1 MYNLRPL
8 QNVPFCPI
16 SASGSNFNPRNTPG
30 IPVVKI
36 FAFLELKQ
44 KFAFFKGLSPCA
56 NSRCIPTIFL
66 TFLVLFLVGCGIQ
79 KEVQLSGKTMGTT
92 YHITIVA
99 GYFLDTAGL
108 QTKIDKRLED
118 INRSMSTYRKD
129 SEISRFNAWE
139 FAGQKIIIS
148 DDFWQVMIVAQKIY
162 ELSDGAWDGTVKPLL
177 SLWGFDSAKN
187 KYKIPEKSEI
197 QGQLANVGFNQIV
210 ISSDRFLIK
219 RKATVSLD
227 LDSIAKGY
235 GVDQVTVLI
244 KKMGIEN
251 FLVEIGGEVF
261 ASGHRKDGKPW
272 RVGINWPQK
281 DAPYDQVYKVI
292 NLHNKAFAT
301 SGDYRNYFELNGKRY
316 SHILDPRSG
325 YPISNGVV
333 SVSIVADTCTVADG
347 LSTAVMV
354 LGPQKGLEL
363 INRLDNVESLIV
375 TRQQDGALI
384 DHYSKGFIV
393 N

>member
-1 MYNLRPL
+1 MYN
-8 QNVPFCPI
+8 FY
-16 SASGSNFNPRNTPG
+16 SNS
-30 IPVVKI
+30 K
-36 FAFLELKQ
+36 
-44 KFAFFKGLSPCA
+44 
-56 NSRCIPTIFL
+56 CILTIFL
-66 TFLVLFLVGCGIQ
+66 TFLVLFLVGCGTQ

-92 YHITIVA
+92 YHITVVA

-108 QTKIDKRLED
+108 QTKIDRRLED

-139 FAGQKIIIS
+139 LAGQKIIIS

-162 ELSDGAWDGTVKPLL
+162 ELTDGAWDGTVKPLL
-177 SLWGFDSAKN
+177 SLWGFDSTKN
-187 KYKIPEKSEI
+187 KNSIPEKAEI
-197 QGQLANVGFNQIV
+197 QGQLANIGFNQIE

-219 RKATVSLD
+219 HKASISLD
-227 LDSIAKGY
+227 LASIAKGY
-235 GVDQVTVLI
+235 GVDQVTTLI

-272 RVGINWPQK
+272 RVGINRPQK
-281 DAPYDQVYKVI
+281 DAPYDQIYKVI

-301 SGDYRNYFELNGKRY
+301 SGDYRNYFEVDGKRY

-333 SVSIVADTCTVADG
+333 SVSIVADDCTFADG

-354 LGPQKGLEL
+354 LGPQKGLAL
-363 INRLDNVESLIV
+363 INKLDDVEGLIV
-375 TRQQDGALI
+375 TRQQDGRLI
-384 DHYSKGFIV
+384 DHYSKGFIA

>member
-1 MYNLRPL
+1 MYNLY
-8 QNVPFCPI
+8 
-16 SASGSNFNPRNTPG
+16 
-30 IPVVKI
+30 
-36 FAFLELKQ
+36 
-44 KFAFFKGLSPCA
+44 A
-56 NSRCIPTIFL
+56 NSRNIPAIFL

-92 YHITIVA
+92 YHITVVA

-139 FAGQKIIIS
+139 RAGEKFIIS
-148 DDFWQVMIVAQKIY
+148 DDFWQVMIVARKIY
-162 ELSDGAWDGTVKPLL
+162 ELTDGAWDGTVKPLL
-177 SLWGFDSAKN
+177 NLWGFDSTKN
-187 KYKIPEKSEI
+187 KDKIPEQSEI
-197 QGQLANVGFNQIV
+197 QVQLANVGFNQIV

-235 GVDQVTVLI
+235 GVDQVTALI
-244 KKMGIEN
+244 KNNGIEN

-281 DAPYDQVYKVI
+281 DAPYDQIYKVI
-292 NLHNKAFAT
+292 NLHNQAFAT

-316 SHILDPRSG
+316 SHILDPHSG

-333 SVSIVADTCTVADG
+333 SVSIVADTCTFADG

>member
-1 MYNLRPL
+1 MDDLFFVLSYFRLPRRRSLSYRGAFVIFFLSGLSGIGNDVYNLY
-8 QNVPFCPI
+8 
-16 SASGSNFNPRNTPG
+16 S
-30 IPVVKI
+30 
-36 FAFLELKQ
+36 
-44 KFAFFKGLSPCA
+44 
-56 NSRCIPTIFL
+56 NSRCILTIFL
-66 TFLVLFLVGCGIQ
+66 TFLVLFLVGCGTQ

-92 YHITIVA
+92 YHITVVA

-108 QTKIDKRLED
+108 QTKIDRRLDD

-139 FAGQKIIIS
+139 LAGEKIIIS
-148 DDFWQVMIVAQKIY
+148 DDFWQVMIIAQKIY
-162 ELSDGAWDGTVKPLL
+162 ELTAGAWDGTIKPLL
-177 SLWGFDSAKN
+177 SLWGFDSTKN
-187 KYKIPEKSEI
+187 KNSIPEKSEI
-197 QGQLANVGFNQIV
+197 QGQLANIGFNQIE

-219 RKATVSLD
+219 RKASISLD
-227 LDSIAKGY
+227 FGSIAKGY
-235 GVDQVTVLI
+235 GVDQVTALI
-244 KKMGIEN
+244 KKTGIEN

-272 RVGINWPQK
+272 RVGINRPQK
-281 DAPYDQVYKVI
+281 DAPYDQIYKVI

-301 SGDYRNYFELNGKRY
+301 SGDYRNYFEVDGKRY

-333 SVSIVADTCTVADG
+333 SVSIVADDCTFADG

-354 LGPQKGLEL
+354 LGPQKGLAL
-363 INRLDNVESLIV
+363 INKLDDVEGLIV
-375 TRQQDGALI
+375 TRQQDGRLI

>member
-1 MYNLRPL
+1 MKYLFFVLSYFRMPRRRSLSYRGAFVIFFLYGLSGIGNDVYNLY
-8 QNVPFCPI
+8 
-16 SASGSNFNPRNTPG
+16 SHSRN
-30 IPVVKI
+30 I
-36 FAFLELKQ
+36 L
-44 KFAFFKGLSPCA
+44 
-56 NSRCIPTIFL
+56 TIFL
-66 TFLVLFLVGCGIQ
+66 TFLVLFLVGCGTQ

-92 YHITIVA
+92 YHITVVA

-108 QTKIDKRLED
+108 QTKIDRRLED

-139 FAGQKIIIS
+139 LAGQKIIIS
-148 DDFWQVMIVAQKIY
+148 DDFWQVMIIAQKIY
-162 ELSDGAWDGTVKPLL
+162 ELTDGAWDGTVKPLL
-177 SLWGFDSAKN
+177 SLWGFDSTKN
-187 KYKIPEKSEI
+187 KNSIPEKAEI
-197 QGQLANVGFNQIV
+197 QGQLANIGFNQIE

-219 RKATVSLD
+219 HKASISLD
-227 LDSIAKGY
+227 LASIAKGY
-235 GVDQVTVLI
+235 GVDQVTTLI

-272 RVGINWPQK
+272 RVGINRPQK
-281 DAPYDQVYKVI
+281 AAPYDQIYKVI

-301 SGDYRNYFELNGKRY
+301 SGDYRNYFEVDGKRY

-333 SVSIVADTCTVADG
+333 SVSIVADDCTFADG

-354 LGPQKGLEL
+354 LGPQKGLAL
-363 INRLDNVESLIV
+363 INKLDDVEGLIV
-375 TRQQDGALI
+375 TRQQDGRLI

>member
-1 MYNLRPL
+1 MYNLY
-8 QNVPFCPI
+8 
-16 SASGSNFNPRNTPG
+16 S
-30 IPVVKI
+30 
-36 FAFLELKQ
+36 
-44 KFAFFKGLSPCA
+44 
-56 NSRCIPTIFL
+56 NSRNILTIFL

-99 GYFLDTAGL
+99 GYFLNTAVL
-108 QTKIDKRLED
+108 QAKIDRRLED

-139 FAGQKIIIS
+139 RAAEEIIIS

-162 ELSDGAWDGTVKPLL
+162 ELTDGAWDGTVKPLL

-187 KYKIPEKSEI
+187 KHRIPEKSEI
-197 QGQLANVGFNQIV
+197 QAQLANVGFNQIE

-219 RKATVSLD
+219 RKASISLD
-227 LDSIAKGY
+227 FASIAKGY
-235 GVDQVTVLI
+235 GVDQVTALI
-244 KKMGIEN
+244 KNSGIEN

-272 RVGINWPQK
+272 RVGINRPQK
-281 DAPYDQVYKVI
+281 DAPYDQIYKVI

-301 SGDYRNYFELNGKRY
+301 SGDYRNYFEVDGKRY

-325 YPISNGVV
+325 YPVSNGVV
-333 SVSIVADTCTVADG
+333 SVSIVADDCTFADG

-363 INRLDNVESLIV
+363 IDKLDDVEGLIV
-375 TRQQDGALI
+375 TQQQDGRLI
-384 DHYSKGFIV
+384 DHYSKGFIA

>member
-1 MYNLRPL
+1 MKYLFFVLSYFRMPRRRSLSYRGAFVIFFLYGLSGIGNDVYNLY
-8 QNVPFCPI
+8 
-16 SASGSNFNPRNTPG
+16 SHSRN
-30 IPVVKI
+30 I
-36 FAFLELKQ
+36 L
-44 KFAFFKGLSPCA
+44 
-56 NSRCIPTIFL
+56 TIFL
-66 TFLVLFLVGCGIQ
+66 TFLVLFLVGCGTQ

-92 YHITIVA
+92 YHITVVA

-108 QTKIDKRLED
+108 QTKIDRRLED

-129 SEISRFNAWE
+129 SEISRFNAWKR
-139 FAGQKIIIS
+139 AGEEIIIS

-162 ELSDGAWDGTVKPLL
+162 ELTDGAWDGTVKPLL
-177 SLWGFDSAKN
+177 SLWGFDSTKN
-187 KYKIPEKSEI
+187 KNSIPEKAEI
-197 QGQLANVGFNQIV
+197 QGQLANIGFNQIE

-219 RKATVSLD
+219 HKASISLD
-227 LDSIAKGY
+227 LASIAKGY
-235 GVDQVTVLI
+235 GVDQVTTLI

-272 RVGINWPQK
+272 RVGINRPQK
-281 DAPYDQVYKVI
+281 DAPYDQIYKVI

-301 SGDYRNYFELNGKRY
+301 SGDYRNYFEVDGKRY

-333 SVSIVADTCTVADG
+333 SVSIVADDCTFADG

-354 LGPQKGLEL
+354 LGPQKGLTL
-363 INRLDNVESLIV
+363 INKLDDVEGLIV
-375 TRQQDGALI
+375 TRQQDGRLI

>member
-1 MYNLRPL
+1 MKYLFFVLSYFRLPRRRSLSYRGAFVIFFLSGLSGIGNDVYNLY
-8 QNVPFCPI
+8 
-16 SASGSNFNPRNTPG
+16 S
-30 IPVVKI
+30 
-36 FAFLELKQ
+36 
-44 KFAFFKGLSPCA
+44 
-56 NSRCIPTIFL
+56 NSRCILTIFL
-66 TFLVLFLVGCGIQ
+66 TFLVLFLVGCGTQ

-92 YHITIVA
+92 YHITVVA

-108 QTKIDKRLED
+108 QTKIDRRLDD

-139 FAGQKIIIS
+139 LAGEKIIIS
-148 DDFWQVMIVAQKIY
+148 DDFWQVMIIAQKIY
-162 ELSDGAWDGTVKPLL
+162 ELTAGAWDGTVKPLL
-177 SLWGFDSAKN
+177 SLWGFDSTKN
-187 KYKIPEKSEI
+187 KNSIPEKSEI
-197 QGQLANVGFNQIV
+197 QGQLANIGFNQIE

-219 RKATVSLD
+219 HKASISLD
-227 LDSIAKGY
+227 LASIAKGY
-235 GVDQVTVLI
+235 GVDQVTTLI

-272 RVGINWPQK
+272 RVGINRPQK
-281 DAPYDQVYKVI
+281 DAPYDQIYKVI

-301 SGDYRNYFELNGKRY
+301 SGDYRNYFEVDGKRY

-333 SVSIVADTCTVADG
+333 SVSIVADDCTFADG

-354 LGPQKGLEL
+354 LGPQKGLAL
-363 INRLDNVESLIV
+363 INKLDDVEGLIV
-375 TRQQDGALI
+375 TRQQDGRLI